1 MEIEI
6 KGKKID
12 LSSVL
17 PLKLKDWRYL
27 EKKGVNIAK
36 IGDSPIESQ
45 FKIVSYVI
53 SKVDSSITHDDIDDL
68 GLNDPAIVAIMGAVN
83 THNDIDRP
91 TLPPSTS

>member
-12 LSSVL
+12 LSAAL

-36 IGDSPIESQ
+36 ISDSPIESQ
-45 FKIVSYVI
+45 IKIICYVV
-53 SKVDSSITHDDIDDL
+53 SKVDTSITQDDIEDL
-68 GLNDPAIVAIMGAVN
+68 DLNHPAIVAIMGAVN
-83 THNDIDRP
+83 TRNDIDPP
-91 TLPPSTS
+91 TLTSSTS